1 MSRIFHRPMFRIGGS
16 AGGITSG
23 LRRGYAAAGSVAPV
37 PPVPPEEEVI
47 WSEQDDQ
54 EANNA
59 RIDPSIIATASEEEV
74 TPEESTPSSN
84 EQGLTFRDAMAG
96 WDDIEPPQ
104 SRSGADFLMN
114 LGLNLMS
121 GPSTGNLWSN
131 IGEAGKE
138 PLQQFQK
145 QKYADKMAKYKHA
158 LGKKQFMLDAYS
170 KLNQDDKI
178 ALEREIDFWMSDAG
192 GGKSREEALN
202 LVMFRKP
209 QNPKDVARQATLQ
222 EQENIRNEVSQLITD
237 LRKEDENIQLTYRQ
251 GKNILDAKNK
261 IDEKGWK
268 SVKDS
273 RIIID
278 EEGWKNNDGK
288 NIWPGE
294 KDGVILFSSEKH
306 ADKYIDGFV
315 YVDITTGK
323 TYKKQDNKLINT
335 DLLPKK

>member
-1 MSRIFHRPMFRIGGS
+1 MSRIFHRPMFRKGGS

-23 LRRGYAAAGSVAPV
+23 LRRGYAEGGYPNPEVDVMEEQEVEEAV
-37 PPVPPEEEVI
+37 P
-47 WSEQDDQ
+47 SG
-54 EANNA
+54 
-59 RIDPSIIATASEEEV
+59 
-74 TPEESTPSSN
+74 N
-84 EQGLTFRDAMAG
+84 EQGFTWKDAMAG

-104 SRSGADFLMN
+104 SKAGADFLMN
-114 LGLNLMS
+114 LGLNLMG

-131 IGEAGKE
+131 IGAAGKE

-145 QKYADKMAKYKHA
+145 QRYADKMAKYKHQ

-170 KLNQDDKI
+170 KLNKDDKI
-178 ALEREIDFWMSDAG
+178 AIEREIEFWMSEAG
-192 GGKSREEALN
+192 GNKSREEALG

-209 QNPKDVARQATLQ
+209 QNPKDVERQAELQ
-222 EQENIRNEVSQLITD
+222 AQENIRNEVSQLITD
-237 LRKEDENIQLTYRQ
+237 LRREDENIQLTYRQ

-278 EEGWKNNDGK
+278 EEGWKNEQGK

-294 KDGVILFSSEKH
+294 NEQGVILFSSAKH

-315 YVDITTGK
+315 YVDITTGN

-335 DLLPKK
+335 DLLPTK